1 LHRDIRDENI
11 LITLNETAKLA
22 NHSINTVTLKQD
34 QNLERVHYCAPEL
47 LARNSNIKYDYKCE
61 VYSFGIL
68 LWEIAEEKTPYE
80 NCKDVKEIVNLVGEK
95 YREPFSE
102 NSQMP
107 EKFKNLVFNGQYVK
121 KKC

>member
-1 LHRDIRDENI
+1 M
-11 LITLNETAKLA
+11 
-22 NHSINTVTLKQD
+22 
-34 QNLERVHYCAPEL
+34 
-47 LARNSNIKYDYKCE
+47 RNSNIEYDYKCE

-80 NCKDVKEIVNLVGEK
+80 NYKDVKEIVNLVCEK

-107 EKFKNLVFNGQYVK
+107 ENFKNLVFNGM
-121 KKC
+121 